1 LFYTA
6 RVSDESLDRRVA
18 AVGSLTDPVRRSLYD
33 FVVDRG
39 GGVGRDEAGRAVGV
53 SRNLAAYHLDRL
65 VTDGLLRARYERRGK
80 LRGPGQGRPAKI
92 YDRAP
97 EDVSVSL
104 PARDYEVP
112 ARLLARALEHDAVD
126 PRAALAREAHR
137 LGTDIGTEAR
147 LRAGSRASA
156 QRRRECLRD
165 VLRERGYE
173 PFDEAETIRLR
184 NCPFH
189 ALAEGHRD
197 LVCGMNLQ
205 MLAGIT
211 EALDADLQ
219 ARLDPR
225 PGECCVAITRA

>member
-1 LFYTA
+1 
-6 RVSDESLDRRVA
+6 VSDASLDRRVA
-18 AVGSLTDPVRRSLYD
+18 AVGSLTDPVRRSLYE

-65 VTDGLLRARYERRGK
+65 VADGLLSARYERRGK
-80 LRGPGQGRPAKI
+80 VRGPGQGRPAKI

-104 PARDYEVP
+104 PSREYEVP
-112 ARLLARALEHDAVD
+112 ARLLARAFEQEAAD
-126 PRAALAREAHR
+126 PQAALAREAHQ
-137 LGTDIGTEAR
+137 LGMEIGTEAR
-147 LRAGSRASA
+147 ERAGGRASA
-156 QRRRECLRD
+156 QRRRDCLRD

-173 PFDEAETIRLR
+173 PFDESGTVRLR

-189 ALAEGHRD
+189 ALANEHRD

-205 MLAGIT
+205 MLAGII
-211 EALDADLQ
+211 EALDADLE

-225 PGECCVAITRA
+225 PGGCCVAITRA